1 MKVYRKKKYTLNG
14 GGIDWWYLEWSKQEK
29 HIEVFCIRQ
38 KVNYAWDS
46 TFKLF
51 YWANAWCQLM
61 LTSCISSEEE
71 NIPYLRKCAQKE
83 RNINDGP
90 KLLEDTAD

>member
-1 MKVYRKKKYTLNG
+1 
-14 GGIDWWYLEWSKQEK
+14 
-29 HIEVFCIRQ
+29 
-38 KVNYAWDS
+38 
-46 TFKLF
+46 
-51 YWANAWCQLM
+51 M